1 VFMWD
6 TDSATVYALS
16 RRLPPIKYVV
26 DYHIN
31 DYSNKNEAA
40 KQIETNLPKFIILT
54 AQYPYPELGGLV
66 KEKYI
71 LIQQIEDASIY
82 VKKTTT

>member
-1 VFMWD
+1 
-6 TDSATVYALS
+6 LS

-31 DYSNKNEAA
+31 DFSGKSEVA
-40 KQIETNLPKFIILT
+40 KQIEVNPPKFIILT
-54 AQYPYPELGGLV
+54 TKYQYPELSELV

-71 LIQQIEDASIY
+71 LIQQIEDADIY
-82 VKKTTT
+82 VKKATT